1 MPTPHRPAPT
11 DVTGLLELLQRDPGR
26 PRVTWYGEDGERVEL
41 SGAVLANWV
50 AKSTNLLVDEADAAP
65 GVRVALDLPPH
76 WRALVWALAAWRCG
90 AGVVLDGCGA
100 EVVVTHRPQE
110 AGPASPGA
118 VVVAVALPALARQFG
133 PGLPPDAVDGAAVL
147 SHPDVVVW
155 APPVDPT
162 APALTVDGTTVPHA
176 RLLAADAPAA
186 QRVALT
192 ADDLPALLRTALATW
207 AADGSV
213 VLLAAPLAAALR
225 ADPARRARVLGPE
238 NVTDDRA

>member
-1 MPTPHRPAPT
+1 MPTPHRPVPA
-11 DVTGLLELLQRDPGR
+11 DATGLLDLLQRDPGR

-50 AKSTNLLVDEADAAP
+50 AKSTNLLVDEADAGP
-65 GVRVALDLPPH
+65 GVRVALDLPAH

-90 AGVVLDGCGA
+90 AGVVLDGSGA
-100 EVVVTHRPQE
+100 DVVVTHRPE
-110 AGPASPGA
+110 RAGEVAPGA
-118 VVVAVALPALARQFG
+118 LVVAVALPALARQFG

-155 APPVDPT
+155 APPVDPA
-162 APALTVDGTTVPHA
+162 APALVADGATVPHA
-176 RLLAADAPAA
+176 RLLADQAPAG
-186 QRVALT
+186 QRVALV
-192 ADDLPALLRTALATW
+192 AEDLPGLLRAALAAW

-213 VLLAAPLAAALR
+213 VLVAAPLAAELR

-238 NVTDDRA
+238 NVTDDRT